1 MMENNTIRVNALP
14 TLTWHRLHVNACK
27 TEPYTPVKPC
37 TVQTV
42 SENGVAAVSA
52 LEPCTDCSAVE
63 TGVGRNVDN
72 LFQWGMTVTV
82 PENGSDTLRME
93 IGSEDGGDCAAFV
106 HVQAEAGSE
115 LTLVQIWKA
124 DASHAAL
131 RTVIRAEAGA
141 TVRLVQI
148 LADASAECINDVGCV
163 TGEKASFEVIR
174 LYLAQGNVIS
184 GIRTDLAGNGS
195 SFTCKSGYL
204 VKPAKKLDMN
214 VIANHI
220 GKNTQSDIQADGT
233 LYDGAEKAFR
243 GTIDLKRGCAGSEG
257 KEEENV
263 LLLGDDVV
271 NKTIPLILCTEE
283 DVKGSHGASI
293 GELEQGML
301 FYFEARGISKS
312 EAEKI
317 VAKARL
323 EKLCQETADEKAA
336 EYMHQKIE
344 EVI

>member
-14 TLTWHRLHVNACK
+14 TLTWHRLHVNACQ
-27 TEPYTPVKPC
+27 TEPYVPAKPC
-37 TVQTV
+37 AIQAK
-42 SENGVAAVSA
+42 SEKGKAVVSA
-52 LEPCTDCSAVE
+52 LESGSDCSAVE
-63 TGVGRNVDN
+63 TGVGKVVDD
-72 LFQWGMTVTV
+72 LFQWGITVTAA
-82 PENGSDTLRME
+82 ENTEDTVHME

-106 HVQAEAGSE
+106 NVQAESGSD

-124 DASHAAL
+124 NASHAAL
-131 RTVIRAEAGA
+131 RTVVRAESGA
-141 TVRLVQI
+141 RVRLIQI
-148 LADASAECINDVGCV
+148 LADASEESINDVGCV

-174 LYLAQGNVIS
+174 LYLSKGNVIS
-184 GIRTDLAGNGS
+184 GIRTELAGNGS
-195 SFTCKSGYL
+195 SFTHKTGYL
-204 VKPAKKLDMN
+204 VQPGKKLDMN

-220 GKNTQSDIQADGT
+220 GKNTESDIRAEGT
-233 LYDGAEKAFR
+233 LYDSAEKAFR

-263 LLLGDDVV
+263 LLLGDDVI

-301 FYFEARGISKS
+301 FYFEARGISR
-312 EAEKI
+312 EETEKI

-323 EKLCQETADEKAA
+323 ERLCQDTEDAKTA
-336 EYMHQKIE
+336 EYMHQIIE

>member
-1 MMENNTIRVNALP
+1 M
-14 TLTWHRLHVNACK
+14 
-27 TEPYTPVKPC
+27 
-37 TVQTV
+37 
-42 SENGVAAVSA
+42 
-52 LEPCTDCSAVE
+52 
-63 TGVGRNVDN
+63 
-72 LFQWGMTVTV
+72 
-82 PENGSDTLRME
+82 
-93 IGSEDGGDCAAFV
+93 
-106 HVQAEAGSE
+106 
-115 LTLVQIWKA
+115 QIWKA

-141 TVRLVQI
+141 IVRLVQI

-204 VKPAKKLDMN
+204 VKPSKKLDMN

-243 GTIDLKRGCAGSEG
+243 GTIDLKCGCAGSEG

-336 EYMHQKIE
+336 EYMHRKIE

>member
-1 MMENNTIRVNALP
+1 MENNTIRVNALP

-37 TVQTV
+37 TVQAV

-115 LTLVQIWKA
+115 LTLVQI
-124 DASHAAL
+124 
-131 RTVIRAEAGA
+131 
-141 TVRLVQI
+141 

-204 VKPAKKLDMN
+204 VKPSKKLDMN

-243 GTIDLKRGCAGSEG
+243 GTIDLKRGCSGSEG

>member
-1 MMENNTIRVNALP
+1 
-14 TLTWHRLHVNACK
+14 
-27 TEPYTPVKPC
+27 
-37 TVQTV
+37 
-42 SENGVAAVSA
+42 
-52 LEPCTDCSAVE
+52 
-63 TGVGRNVDN
+63 
-72 LFQWGMTVTV
+72 MTVTV

-204 VKPAKKLDMN
+204 VKPSKKLDMN

-336 EYMHQKIE
+336 EYMHRKIE

>member
-1 MMENNTIRVNALP
+1 MQRPE
-14 TLTWHRLHVNACK
+14 
-27 TEPYTPVKPC
+27 
-37 TVQTV
+37 Q
-42 SENGVAAVSA
+42 
-52 LEPCTDCSAVE
+52 
-63 TGVGRNVDN
+63 
-72 LFQWGMTVTV
+72 LFG
-82 PENGSDTLRME
+82 
-93 IGSEDGGDCAAFV
+93 
-106 HVQAEAGSE
+106 
-115 LTLVQIWKA
+115 
-124 DASHAAL
+124 
-131 RTVIRAEAGA
+131 
-141 TVRLVQI
+141 
-148 LADASAECINDVGCV
+148 
-163 TGEKASFEVIR
+163 
-174 LYLAQGNVIS
+174 YLAQGNVIS

-204 VKPAKKLDMN
+204 VKPSKKLDMN

-243 GTIDLKRGCAGSEG
+243 GTIDLKRGCSGSEG

>member
-27 TEPYTPVKPC
+27 TEAYVPAKPC
-37 TVQTV
+37 TIQTS
-42 SENGVAAVSA
+42 SEKGKAVFSA
-52 LEPCTDCSAVE
+52 VEACNDCSAIE
-63 TGVGRNVDN
+63 TGVGKAADD
-72 LFQWGMTVTV
+72 LFRWGMTVTAA
-82 PENGSDTLRME
+82 ENVTDTLHME
-93 IGSEDGGDCAAFV
+93 IGSEDSGDCAAFV
-106 HVQAEAGSE
+106 NVQAESGSD

-124 DASHAAL
+124 NASHAAL
-131 RTVIRAEAGA
+131 RTVVRAASGA
-141 TVRLVQI
+141 KVRLIQI
-148 LADASAECINDVGCV
+148 LADASEESINDVGCV
-163 TGEKASFEVIR
+163 TGDKASFEVIR
-174 LYLAQGNVIS
+174 LYLTQGNVIS
-184 GIRTDLAGNGS
+184 GIRTDLAGDGS
-195 SFTCKSGYL
+195 SFTHKTGYL
-204 VKPAKKLDMN
+204 VKPGKKLDMN

-220 GKNTQSDIQADGT
+220 GKYTQSDIRAEGT

-243 GTIDLKRGCAGSEG
+243 GTIDLKRGCAGAEG

-293 GELEQGML
+293 GELEPEML
-301 FYFEARGISKS
+301 FYFEARGISKD

-323 EKLCQETADEKAA
+323 DRLCQDTEDEKAA
-336 EYMHQKIE
+336 AYMHQIIE

>member
-148 LADASAECINDVGCV
+148 LAAASAECSNAVGCV
-163 TGEKASFEVIR
+163 TGE
-174 LYLAQGNVIS
+174 
-184 GIRTDLAGNGS
+184 
-195 SFTCKSGYL
+195 
-204 VKPAKKLDMN
+204 
-214 VIANHI
+214 
-220 GKNTQSDIQADGT
+220 
-233 LYDGAEKAFR
+233 
-243 GTIDLKRGCAGSEG
+243 
-257 KEEENV
+257 
-263 LLLGDDVV
+263 
-271 NKTIPLILCTEE
+271 
-283 DVKGSHGASI
+283 
-293 GELEQGML
+293 
-301 FYFEARGISKS
+301 
-312 EAEKI
+312 
-317 VAKARL
+317 
-323 EKLCQETADEKAA
+323 
-336 EYMHQKIE
+336 
-344 EVI
+344 

>member
-1 MMENNTIRVNALP
+1 
-14 TLTWHRLHVNACK
+14 
-27 TEPYTPVKPC
+27 
-37 TVQTV
+37 
-42 SENGVAAVSA
+42 
-52 LEPCTDCSAVE
+52 
-63 TGVGRNVDN
+63 
-72 LFQWGMTVTV
+72 
-82 PENGSDTLRME
+82 ME

-204 VKPAKKLDMN
+204 VKPAKSW
-214 VIANHI
+214 I
-220 GKNTQSDIQADGT
+220 
-233 LYDGAEKAFR
+233 
-243 GTIDLKRGCAGSEG
+243 
-257 KEEENV
+257 
-263 LLLGDDVV
+263 
-271 NKTIPLILCTEE
+271 
-283 DVKGSHGASI
+283 
-293 GELEQGML
+293 
-301 FYFEARGISKS
+301 
-312 EAEKI
+312 
-317 VAKARL
+317 
-323 EKLCQETADEKAA
+323 
-336 EYMHQKIE
+336 
-344 EVI
+344 

>member
-1 MMENNTIRVNALP
+1 MAQTACQCLQNRTLYTGETLP
-14 TLTWHRLHVNACK
+14 CRPFRKRC
-27 TEPYTPVKPC
+27 C
-37 TVQTV
+37 
-42 SENGVAAVSA
+42 SSSA

-163 TGEKASFEVIR
+163 TGER
-174 LYLAQGNVIS
+174 LLS
-184 GIRTDLAGNGS
+184 R
-195 SFTCKSGYL
+195 
-204 VKPAKKLDMN
+204 
-214 VIANHI
+214 
-220 GKNTQSDIQADGT
+220 
-233 LYDGAEKAFR
+233 
-243 GTIDLKRGCAGSEG
+243 
-257 KEEENV
+257 
-263 LLLGDDVV
+263 
-271 NKTIPLILCTEE
+271 
-283 DVKGSHGASI
+283 
-293 GELEQGML
+293 
-301 FYFEARGISKS
+301 
-312 EAEKI
+312 
-317 VAKARL
+317 
-323 EKLCQETADEKAA
+323 
-336 EYMHQKIE
+336 
-344 EVI
+344 